1 MTDGLGPNRLKAKG
15 ISMDTEHRHELK
27 TNELAD
33 WIVHVPQFFR
43 ENLRWILGGS
53 LIIIAAL
60 VFLFGRGI
68 RANAFDYQLGK
79 TTSEIEALQR
89 AQLMVIQNQ
98 MQDNP
103 AVMDTLFS
111 SANKLEISAQESKYP
126 SLAALALIKRGD
138 ALRMDL
144 HYNGED
150 ADASV
155 VQSRLDAARK
165 AYNDALAKAKGCP
178 NEVELTALAQFGLAI
193 ASEEAGQFD
202 QAKTAYKAIVDN
214 AEFAISPVVRQ
225 ARHRLSIM
233 DEQKEQFSF
242 VDAPK
247 PVPQPELT
255 PGSMVPM
262 PAPVTPPA
270 ATLEP
275 ATPAP
280 AAMPAPAAPAPA
292 AQPEAKPAEQP
303 ATTPAP
309 TPAPAPQPEAKPAD
323 KPAAAPAPAPAAP
336 QDSPKP

>member
-1 MTDGLGPNRLKAKG
+1 
-15 ISMDTEHRHELK
+15 MDTEHRHELK

-60 VFLFGRGI
+60 VFVFGRGI
-68 RANAFDYQLGK
+68 RANAFDYQLGQ
-79 TTSEIEALQR
+79 TTGQIEALQR

-165 AYNDALAKAKGCP
+165 AYNDALAKAKGAP

-193 ASEEAGQFD
+193 TSEEAGQFD
-202 QAKTAYKAIVDN
+202 EAKAAYKAIVDN
-214 AEFAISPVVRQ
+214 AEYAITPVVRQ

-233 DEQKEQFSF
+233 DEQKEQFTF

-247 PVPQPELT
+247 PVPQPALT
-255 PGSMVPM
+255 PGSMVPV
-262 PAPVTPPA
+262 PAS
-270 ATLEP
+270 
-275 ATPAP
+275 
-280 AAMPAPAAPAPA
+280 
-292 AQPEAKPAEQP
+292 QPEAKPAEQP
-303 ATTPAP
+303 VATPAP
-309 TPAPAPQPEAKPAD
+309 APAPAPAPQPEAKPAD
-323 KPAAAPAPAPAAP
+323 QPAATPAPAPAAP
-336 QDSPKP
+336 QDNPKPQ

>member
-1 MTDGLGPNRLKAKG
+1 M
-15 ISMDTEHRHELK
+15 
-27 TNELAD
+27 
-33 WIVHVPQFFR
+33 
-43 ENLRWILGGS
+43 
-53 LIIIAAL
+53 
-60 VFLFGRGI
+60 FGRGI
-68 RANAFDYQLGK
+68 RANAFDYQLSQ
-79 TTSEIEALQR
+79 TTGQIEALQR

-165 AYNDALAKAKGCP
+165 AYNDALAKAKGAP
-178 NEVELTALAQFGLAI
+178 NEIELTALAQFGLAI
-193 ASEEAGQFD
+193 TSEEAGQFD
-202 QAKTAYKAIVDN
+202 EAKTAYKAIVDN
-214 AEFAISPVVRQ
+214 AEFAITPVVRQ

-233 DEQKEQFSF
+233 DEQNEQFTF

-247 PVPQPELT
+247 PVPQPDLT
-255 PGSMVPM
+255 PGALVPGQPAVT

-270 ATLEP
+270 ATPATVTPAPE

-280 AAMPAPAAPAPA
+280 ATPAPA
-292 AQPEAKPAEQP
+292 AQPEAKPA
-303 ATTPAP
+303 A
-309 TPAPAPQPEAKPAD
+309 TPAPAPASVPVPAPTPVPAPAD
-323 KPAAAPAPAPAAP
+323 KPAATPAPAPAAP
-336 QDSPKP
+336 QDSPKPQ

>member
-1 MTDGLGPNRLKAKG
+1 
-15 ISMDTEHRHELK
+15 MDTEHRHELK
-27 TNELAD
+27 TNQLAD

-43 ENLRWILGGS
+43 DNLRWILGGS
-53 LIIIAAL
+53 LILIAVG
-60 VFLFGRGI
+60 VFMFGRGI
-68 RANAFDYQLGK
+68 RANAFDYQLGQ
-79 TTSEIEALQR
+79 TTSQIEALQR

-126 SLAALALIKRGD
+126 SLATLALIKRGD

-155 VQSRLDAARK
+155 VQSRIEAARK

-193 ASEEAGQFD
+193 SSEEAGQFD
-202 QAKTAYKAIVDN
+202 QAKAAYKAIVDN
-214 AEFAISPVVRQ
+214 AEFAITPVVRQ
-225 ARHRLSIM
+225 ARHRLAIM
-233 DEQKEQFSF
+233 DEQKEQFTF

-247 PVPQPELT
+247 PIPQPSLA
-255 PGSMVPM
+255 PGSMVPV

-270 ATLEP
+270 ATP
-275 ATPAP
+275 APTTPAP
-280 AAMPAPAAPAPA
+280 AVTPAPEASAPAP
-292 AQPEAKPAEQP
+292 QPEAKPAEQP
-303 ATTPAP
+303 AA
-309 TPAPAPQPEAKPAD
+309 TPAPAPAPAPAEQ
-323 KPAAAPAPAPAAP
+323 PAATPAPAPAAP
-336 QDSPKP
+336 QDTPKPQ

>member
-1 MTDGLGPNRLKAKG
+1 
-15 ISMDTEHRHELK
+15 MDTEHRHELK
-27 TNELAD
+27 VNELAD

-53 LIIIAAL
+53 LILIAVL
-60 VFLFGRGI
+60 VFMFGRGI
-68 RANAFDYQLGK
+68 RANAFDYQLSQ
-79 TTSEIEALQR
+79 TTGQIEALQR

-165 AYNDALAKAKGCP
+165 AYNDAIAKAKGTP

-193 ASEEAGQFD
+193 TSEEAGQFD
-202 QAKTAYKAIVDN
+202 EAKAAYKAIVDN
-214 AEFAISPVVRQ
+214 AEFAITPVVRQ

-233 DEQKEQFSF
+233 DEQKEQFTF

-247 PVPQPELT
+247 PVPQPDLT
-255 PGSMVPM
+255 PGARFPDN
-262 PAPVTPPA
+262 P
-270 ATLEP
+270 L
-275 ATPAP
+275 
-280 AAMPAPAAPAPA
+280 
-292 AQPEAKPAEQP
+292 
-303 ATTPAP
+303 
-309 TPAPAPQPEAKPAD
+309 
-323 KPAAAPAPAPAAP
+323 
-336 QDSPKP
+336 